1 MRPRNLALGIWAIGV
16 LLAIVL
22 VSRARYTAD
31 LSAFLPA
38 LPSQQQQLLVEQ
50 LAQGPAARFI
60 LIAISG
66 ADASTRAALSGA
78 MAAQLGNNPLFR
90 SVANGAAGPSA
101 ADQNF
106 VFKYRYLLS
115 ERINAGFFSV
125 DTLRPAIRDNID
137 LLVSPIGLLSKDLFA
152 RDPTGETLQVLSQI
166 DRPNPPRMADGVW
179 ISADAQRS
187 LLVAETVA
195 QGSDTDGQ
203 QHAMAAIRDAFAAAQ
218 LGANGLQGSAASLRM
233 TGPAVFAVDARG
245 TIMHEA
251 VRLSALSSLLIAA
264 FLLAVYRSVRVL
276 ALGMLPVASGALAG
290 VAAVALGFNIVHGV
304 TLGFGVTLIGESVDY
319 SVYLFLQSQDP
330 ARQGRDHAGWTTAF
344 WPTIRL
350 GMLTSVVGF
359 ASLLP
364 SSFPGLA
371 QLGCYSIAG
380 LIVAAL
386 VTRFVLPAILP
397 ATIRMGNVAP
407 LGRAFQ
413 ALLGPLRQG
422 RVVLWLVPL
431 IAVACIASRQGDIWN
446 HELSALSPVS
456 ADAQA
461 FDARMRSDLGAADVR
476 TLLVVSAG
484 SAEGALEGAEQV
496 AAKLQP
502 LVAAGDIA
510 GFDSPA
516 RYLPSLRTQ
525 KSRQDALPPPAELK
539 ARFLAS
545 TEALPIRSAEFNGF
559 LDDVEAARHL
569 PLATR
574 HELQGAGL
582 ASGVDALLVQNGDR
596 WHALVPLEAMHQGP
610 QAFSINVVR
619 MESVMKDLS
628 PSDTSVVVLDLKR
641 ESDALYSGYLSQS
654 VRLSLGGFGA
664 ILLLLLVAL
673 RSLARVVRV
682 ILPLILAVLL
692 VLTGFVIAG
701 HAMTILN
708 LVGLLLVV
716 AIGSNYCL
724 FFDREAQR
732 HDDRLAERTLASLLV
747 ANATTVIGFGVL
759 ATSSVPVLSA
769 VGMTVAPGAFL
780 ALVLGAILAGSAPPA
795 AKASHHA

>member
-1 MRPRNLALGIWAIGV
+1 MRPRTLVLGIWAIGV

-22 VSRARYTAD
+22 VGRARYTAD

-50 LAQGPAARFI
+50 LSQGPAARFI

-66 ADASTRAALSGA
+66 ADESTRAALSLA
-78 MAAQLGNNPLFR
+78 MAAQLGNNPLFS
-90 SVANGAAGPSA
+90 SVANGASGPSA
-101 ADQNF
+101 ADQDF
-106 VFKYRYLLS
+106 VFRYRYLLS
-115 ERINAGFFSV
+115 ERINAGFFSL
-125 DTLRPAIRDNID
+125 DALRPAIRDNID
-137 LLVSPIGLLSKDLFA
+137 LLASPIGLLSKDLFA
-152 RDPTGETLQVLSQI
+152 RDPTGETLQVLAQL
-166 DRPNPPRMADGVW
+166 DRPNPPQMADGVW
-179 ISADAQRS
+179 VSADAQRS

-195 QGSDTDGQ
+195 RGSDTDGQ
-203 QHAMAAIRDAFAAAQ
+203 QRAMAAIRDAFATAQ
-218 LGANGLQGSAASLRM
+218 ANAHAPQVSAASLRM
-233 TGPAVFAVDARG
+233 TGPAVFAVEARG

-251 VRLSALSSLLIAA
+251 VRLSALSSLLIAT

-330 ARQGRDHAGWTTAF
+330 ARRGRDQAAWTTAF

-386 VTRFVLPAILP
+386 VTRFVLPAVLP
-397 ATIRMGNVAP
+397 GALRLGNVAP
-407 LGRAFQ
+407 LGRAFL
-413 ALLGPLRQG
+413 AVLGPLRRV
-422 RVVLWLVPL
+422 RVVLWLIPV
-431 IAVACIASRQGDIWN
+431 IAAACIASRHGDIWN
-446 HELSALSPVS
+446 HELSALSPVP

-476 TLLVVSAG
+476 TLVVVSAG
-484 SAEGALEGAEQV
+484 SAEAALDGAEQV
-496 AAKLQP
+496 AGKLQP
-502 LVAAGDIA
+502 LLASGDIA

-516 RYLPSLRTQ
+516 RYLPSLHTQ
-525 KSRQDALPPPAELK
+525 KARQDALPPPAELK
-539 ARFLAS
+539 TRFLAA
-545 TEALPIRSAEFNGF
+545 TEALPIRAGEFGGF
-559 LDDVEAARHL
+559 LEDVEAARHL

-574 HELQGAGL
+574 HELQGTAL
-582 ASGVDALLVQNGDR
+582 ASGVDALLVQNGER

-610 QAFSINVVR
+610 QAFGINPAHL
-619 MESVMKDLS
+619 EAAMKGLS
-628 PSDTSVVVLDLKR
+628 LSDASVVVLDLKR
-641 ESDALYSGYLSQS
+641 ESDTLYSGYLSQS
-654 VRLSLGGFGA
+654 VRLSLGGLGA
-664 ILLLLLVAL
+664 ILLLLIVAL
-673 RSLARVVRV
+673 RSLERVARV

-692 VLTGFVIAG
+692 VLSGFVIAG

-724 FFDREAQR
+724 FFDRESQR

-759 ATSSVPVLSA
+759 ATSTVPVLSA

-780 ALVLGAILAGSAPPA
+780 ALLLGAILAGSAPARQQPHRA
-795 AKASHHA
+795 

>member
-1 MRPRNLALGIWAIGV
+1 MRHKGLALGIWATGI
-16 LLAIVL
+16 LLAIIL

-38 LPSQQQQLLVEQ
+38 LPSQQQQLLVEE

-66 ADASTRAALSGA
+66 ADPGTRAALSVA
-78 MAAQLGNNPLFR
+78 LATQLGNNPQFR
-90 SVANGAAGPSA
+90 SIANGASGPSD
-101 ADQNF
+101 ADRDF
-106 VFKYRYLLS
+106 VFRYRYLLS
-115 ERINAGFFSV
+115 ERINAGFFNV
-125 DTLRPAIRDNID
+125 DALRPAMRDNID
-137 LLVSPIGLLSKDLFA
+137 LLASPIGLLSKDLFA
-152 RDPTGETLQVLSQI
+152 RDPTGETLQVLAQI
-166 DRPNPPRMADGVW
+166 DRPSQPRMADGVW
-179 ISADAQRS
+179 ISADAQRA
-187 LLVAETVA
+187 LLVAETAA
-195 QGSDTDGQ
+195 QGSDTDAQ
-203 QHAMAAIRDAFAAAQ
+203 QRAMAAIREAFAAAQ
-218 LGANGLQGSAASLRM
+218 AGANGQQARAASLRM

-245 TIMHEA
+245 VIMHEA

-330 ARQGRDHAGWTTAF
+330 AGQVRAHAAWTTAF

-380 LIVAAL
+380 LIAAAL
-386 VTRFVLPAILP
+386 VTRFVLPVILP
-397 ATIRMGNVAP
+397 RAIRMGNVAP
-407 LGRAFQ
+407 LGRA
-413 ALLGPLRQG
+413 LLGLLEPLR
-422 RVVLWLVPL
+422 RVRVALWLVPVV
-431 IAVACIASRQGDIWN
+431 AVACIASRHGDIWN

-461 FDARMRSDLGAADVR
+461 FDARMRSDLGAADVS
-476 TLLVVSAG
+476 TLVVVSAG
-484 SAEGALEGAEQV
+484 SAEAGLEGAEQV
-496 AAKLQP
+496 AGRLQP
-502 LVAAGDIA
+502 LVSSGDIA
-510 GFDSPA
+510 GFDTPA

-525 KSRQDALPPPAELK
+525 QSRQAALPPPAKLK
-539 ARFLAS
+539 ALFLAA
-545 TEALPIRSAEFNGF
+545 TEELPIRPAEFTGF

-582 ASGVDALLVQNGDR
+582 ASGVDALLVHNGER

-610 QAFSINVVR
+610 QAYKINPAR
-619 MESVMKDLS
+619 IESALKGLS
-628 PSDTSVVVLDLKR
+628 LSDAGAVVLDLKR

-654 VRLSLGGFGA
+654 VRLSLAGLGA
-664 ILLLLLVAL
+664 ILLLFVVVL
-673 RSLARVVRV
+673 RSLARVLRV

-692 VLTGFVIAG
+692 VLTGFVMAG

-724 FFDREAQR
+724 FFDRESQR

-759 ATSSVPVLSA
+759 ATSTVPVLSA

-780 ALVLGAILAGSAPPA
+780 ALVLGAMLAGSAPA
-795 AKASHHA
+795 AERSPHA